1 MFIDDIAARSV
12 PGPSTRLDIT
22 GVQFSAP
29 APSAP
34 PVTVGPHLLVIVR
47 CAPGESPDA
56 VLEVTFWR
64 DADRSDGGEQIARNV
79 QPLNIEPGKFAYRLI
94 RAELEFVDFG
104 TVVARCSLDRGPS
117 VDVPYTL
124 LPPVG
129 LPSAGP
135 AAE

>member
-47 CAPGESPDA
+47 CAPDEPADA

-64 DADRSDGGEQIARNV
+64 DEEQIARNV

-117 VDVPYTL
+117 VNVPYTL

-129 LPSAGP
+129 L